1 MRVSAVDTQ
10 LYRAT
15 PSSAGFRDSGGDGEL
30 FGPRE
35 RLDHR
40 AAETPLTV
48 VGHGVLTGCDCT
60 LRLIEYNV
68 HGAVGPR
75 LEPRRLVALAVAH
88 LHGAAERLA
97 LRGREPVPGTG
108 AELTSFEQ
116 RMIVTLHD
124 DQRVASCILRGDI
137 PRRLRTTAAA
147 TDVQPLALTER
158 VEGESLVHAEMLAVG
173 RFDRPRVFRDIAC
186 EKLAKRPL
194 TNEADTGAVGLVEH
208 GESGSAR
215 ELAYLVLVELAE
227 RHERGGE
234 LGSGNRVQEI
244 TLVLG
249 AVTGLAQ
256 RRPVGRCFQARIMA
270 GREVRGTEPPRPL
283 EGHPEFDLTVTEYI
297 GVRRAAR
304 AMLAEEMGEHA
315 LAILGC
321 EADSVQDDAELAGY
335 RAGVLEVP
343 RRGAVGV
350 VILFLPIAEEE
361 SLYVPAGLLQEK
373 RCDGRIHTAGEAD
386 DDACRDAWRCG
397 RRRHAH
403 IVMRLPECGGYR

>member
-1 MRVSAVDTQ
+1 
-10 LYRAT
+10 
-15 PSSAGFRDSGGDGEL
+15 
-30 FGPRE
+30 
-35 RLDHR
+35 
-40 AAETPLTV
+40 
-48 VGHGVLTGCDCT
+48 
-60 LRLIEYNV
+60 
-68 HGAVGPR
+68 HGAVGTR
-75 LEPRRLVALAVAH
+75 LEPRRLVALPVAH
-88 LHGAAERLA
+88 LHGAAERLVP
-97 LRGREPVPGTG
+97 RVGEPVPGTG
-108 AELTSFEQ
+108 AELTTFEQ

-256 RRPVGRCFQARIMA
+256 RRPVGRCFQARIVA
-270 GREVRGTEPPRPL
+270 GREVAGTEPPRPPQ
-283 EGHPEFDLTVTEYI
+283 GPPQIDLPGKKHI
-297 GVRRAAR
+297 GGSPAA
-304 AMLAEEMGEHA
+304 
-315 LAILGC
+315 
-321 EADSVQDDAELAGY
+321 
-335 RAGVLEVP
+335 
-343 RRGAVGV
+343 GAVV
-350 VILFLPIAEEE
+350 A
-361 SLYVPAGLLQEK
+361 AGK
-373 RCDGRIHTAGEAD
+373 
-386 DDACRDAWRCG
+386 
-397 RRRHAH
+397 
-403 IVMRLPECGGYR
+403 GG